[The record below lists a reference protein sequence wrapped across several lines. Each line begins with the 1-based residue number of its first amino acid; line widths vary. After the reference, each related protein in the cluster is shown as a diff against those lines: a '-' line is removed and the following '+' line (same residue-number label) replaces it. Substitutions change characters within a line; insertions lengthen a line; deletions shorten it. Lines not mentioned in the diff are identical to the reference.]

1 VSAWL
6 RAVAFAAAFVSL
18 APGPF
23 CFAAAEKI
31 EIRAKRIE
39 SFQPA
44 QPDRI
49 VFGALE
55 FRGGLE
61 LMSPAKNFGGL
72 SAIRV
77 TPDGTGFLAIS
88 DKADWFRGRIVYE
101 GKKPAGIADGETAPI
116 LGPDGRPLTERGWFD
131 SEALALDGNLA
142 HVAFERVHRIL
153 RFDLG
158 KEGLLARGQLVAT
171 PPEFRK
177 LPNNRGVECL
187 LSMPK
192 GTPLAGALMALS
204 ERSLDADGN
213 IRGFL
218 IGGPQAGSFTVK
230 RRNDYDVVDCALTP
244 AHDLLLLE
252 RFFTWRQGI
261 AMRIRRMPLSAFA
274 PGALIDGDNLIE
286 ADMGY
291 QIDNM
296 EGLSAHRAPD
306 GATVLTLISDDN
318 FSFIQRTLLLQ
329 FTLRD

>member
-6 RAVAFAAAFVSL
+6 RAAALAAALVSL
-18 APGPF
+18 APGPLS
-23 CFAAAEKI
+23 FAAAEKI
-31 EIRAKRIE
+31 EIRVKRIE
-39 SFQPA
+39 SFQPG
-44 QPDRI
+44 QPDRT

-61 LMSPAKNFGGL
+61 LLSPAKNFGGL
-72 SAIRV
+72 SAIRI
-77 TPDGTGFLAIS
+77 TPDGAGFLAIS
-88 DKADWFRGRIVYE
+88 DKADWFRGRILYE
-101 GKKPAGIADGETAPI
+101 GARPAGIADGETAPMR
-116 LGPDGRPLTERGWFD
+116 GPDGRPLTERGWYD
-131 SEALALDGNLA
+131 SEALALDGPIA

-153 RFDLG
+153 RFDLA
-158 KEGLLARGQLVAT
+158 KEGLAARGRLVET
-171 PPEFRK
+171 PPELRK
-177 LPNNRGVECL
+177 LPNNRGIECL

-204 ERSLDADGN
+204 ERSLDAEGN

-218 IGGPQAGSFTVK
+218 IGGPRPGGFAVK
-230 RRNDYDVVDCALTP
+230 RKNDFDVVDCALTP
-244 AHDLLLLE
+244 AHELLLLE

-261 AMRIRRMPLSAFA
+261 AMRIRRVPLSALA
-274 PGALIDGDNLIE
+274 PGALLDGESLIE

-318 FSFIQRTLLLQ
+318 FSFFQRTLLLQ
-329 FTLRD
+329 FSLRD

>member
-1 VSAWL
+1 M
-6 RAVAFAAAFVSL
+6 RAAAIAAAFLSL
-18 APGPF
+18 ALSPLTL
-23 CFAAAEKI
+23 AAADKI
-31 EIRAKRIE
+31 EISAKRIE
-39 SFQPA
+39 SFQPGE
-44 QPDRI
+44 PDRT

-61 LMSPAKNFGGL
+61 LLSPAKNFGGL
-72 SAIRV
+72 SSIRV
-77 TPDGTGFLAIS
+77 TPDGAGFLAIS

-101 GKKPAGIADGETAPI
+101 GARPAGIADVETAPM
-116 LGPDGRPLTERGWFD
+116 LGPDGRTLTERGWFD
-131 SEALALDGNLA
+131 SEALALDGSVA

-158 KEGLLARGQLVAT
+158 KEGLAARGQLVAT

-218 IGGPQAGSFTVK
+218 IGGPRPGSFTLK
-230 RRNDYDVVDCALTP
+230 RRNDFDVVDCALTP
-244 AHDLLLLE
+244 AHELLLLE

-261 AMRIRRMPLSAFA
+261 AMRIRRVPLSVLA
-274 PGALIDGDNLIE
+274 PGALLDGENLIE

-318 FSFIQRTLLLQ
+318 FTFFQRTLLLQ
-329 FTLRD
+329 FTLRE